1 MNYVL
6 LVPKKLDS
14 WSKNVIS
21 SQFSVNFRL
30 NFRRKIFLGKFLSH
44 QKIRLW
50 ISGVSLELFLSY
62 RAYFHRYRYFRGFF
76 ETWIRFSKSCFILT
90 KNDLISA
97 RYRQTSHVETYE
109 RPNNVVIREFILH
122 YDIGP
127 KQSLQ
132 IQSSFKLIKI
142 FRKKWDFIGSFI
154 CSYGNHQLKRIWT
167 RMII

>member
-1 MNYVL
+1 MNYVFP
-6 LVPKKLDS
+6 VPKKLDS
-14 WSKNVIS
+14 WS
-21 SQFSVNFRL
+21 

-90 KNDLISA
+90 KMTFQLDIRTIQTNIACRNLLKTEQCRYPGIYFA
-97 RYRQTSHVETYE
+97 LRYRSET
-109 RPNNVVIREFILH
+109 VVANSIFI
-122 YDIGP
+122 
-127 KQSLQ
+127 Q
-132 IQSSFKLIKI
+132 INKN

-154 CSYGNHQLKRIWT
+154 CSYGEHQLKRIWT